1 MSFFDLKEKVIDMK
15 LTKLNQLSKLLNQ
28 ASVSFVEENNQLDI
42 NGNGLLIAF
51 EEDETVVLINHKK
64 EKVFEGSPQLVTTYL
79 LTSKIDCR
87 V

>member
-1 MSFFDLKEKVIDMK
+1 MSFFNLKEKVIDMK

-51 EEDETVVLINHKK
+51 EEDEKVVLINHKK
-64 EKVFEGSPQLVTTYL
+64 EKVFVGSPQLVTTYL

>member
-1 MSFFDLKEKVIDMK
+1 MK

-51 EEDETVVLINHKK
+51 EEDEKVVLINHKK
-64 EKVFEGSPQLVTTYL
+64 EKVFVGSPQLVTTYL